1 MINYLRSDNILEVQ
15 SWQIITI
22 VLCIL
27 LSAFFS
33 SVETAFSFVNTIRIQ
48 SYADDGDK
56 RAKKVLYITE
66 NFDKALTAILICNN
80 IVNLGCSSLATVVC
94 LELFGDIGTAI
105 ATGAT
110 TLLVL
115 TFGEVI
121 PKCLAKEHSEAYS
134 LATASILK
142 AITII
147 LSPIVI
153 FFIKLKEAA
162 IKIAGSKEEQPSVTE
177 DELKQIVET
186 IEDEGVLEEDE
197 SEMVQ
202 SVLDFDDKT
211 VLEILTPRVDMTAID
226 IMDPPEKLK
235 HIIIE
240 SRYSRIPVYK
250 DTIDHIIGILYTR
263 DYLEEL
269 ANGKEPNIGKLIQ
282 PAYFVFNNQN
292 LSKILSDF
300 KRKRLHIAVVTDEYG
315 GTLGIVTMEDL
326 LEEIV
331 GEIWDEDEEIENDCT
346 KISDNEY
353 IVSGDM
359 PLEDLFD
366 LADIDSDDVETDAVT
381 VGGFILEHFTT
392 IPRRKAKFSFR
403 NISLQVQQVKRQRI
417 ISANVEIDPIEDEED
432 ED

>member
-1 MINYLRSDNILEVQ
+1 MDVQ
-15 SWQIITI
+15 LWQIIVI
-22 VLCIL
+22 ILCII

-48 SYADDGDK
+48 SYADDGNK
-56 RAKKVLYITE
+56 KAKKVLYITE
-66 NFDKALTAILICNN
+66 HFDKALTTILICNN

-94 LELFGDIGTAI
+94 LEWFGDIGTAI

-115 TFGEVI
+115 TFGEIV
-121 PKCLAKEHSEAYS
+121 PKCLAKEYSEGYS
-134 LATASILK
+134 LATAGILK
-142 AITII
+142 AITIV
-147 LSPIVI
+147 LSPIV
-153 FFIKLKEAA
+153 FLFIKIKELALR
-162 IKIAGSKEEQPSVTE
+162 IAGTTEEQPSVTE
-177 DELKQIVET
+177 DELKQIVEN

-226 IMDPPEKLK
+226 ITDPPEKLR

-250 DTIDHIIGILYTR
+250 ETVDRIIGILYTR
-263 DYLEEL
+263 DYLEQL
-269 ANGKEPNIGKLIQ
+269 ALGNEPNIGKLIQ

-366 LADIDSDDVETDAVT
+366 LADIDPDGVETDAVT
-381 VGGFILEHFTT
+381 VGGFILEHFST
-392 IPRRKAKFSFR
+392 IPRRKAKFTFQ
-403 NISLQVQQVKRQRI
+403 NLSLQVQQVNSQRI
-417 ISANVEIDPIEDEED
+417 ISVNVIIDPINEED

>member
-1 MINYLRSDNILEVQ
+1 MDVQ
-15 SWQIITI
+15 SWQIILI
-22 VLCIL
+22 FLCII

-33 SVETAFSFVNTIRIQ
+33 SVETAFSFVNVIRIQ
-48 SYADDGDK
+48 GYADDGDK
-56 RAKKVLYITE
+56 RAKNVLYITDR
-66 NFDKALTAILICNN
+66 FDKALTTILICNN

-94 LELFGDIGTAI
+94 LNLFGDIGTAV

-110 TLLVL
+110 TFLVL
-115 TFGEVI
+115 TFGEII
-121 PKCLAKEHSEAYS
+121 PKCLAKEHCERYS
-134 LATASILK
+134 LATAGILK
-142 AITII
+142 ALTIV
-147 LSPIVI
+147 LTPIV
-153 FFIKLKEAA
+153 FLFIKLKELAL
-162 IKIAGSKEEQPSVTE
+162 KIAGTKNEQPSVTE
-177 DELKQIVET
+177 DELKQIVEN
-186 IEDEGVLEEDE
+186 IEGEGVLEEDE

-211 VLEILTPRVDMTAID
+211 VLEILTPRVDLTAID
-226 IMDPPEKLK
+226 ITDSPEKLR

-250 DTIDHIIGILYTR
+250 ETIDHIIGILHTR
-263 DYLEEL
+263 DYLEIL
-269 ANGKEPNIGKLIQ
+269 AQGEEPNLGKLIQ

-300 KRKRLHIAVVTDEYG
+300 KRKRLHIAIVTDEYG

-353 IVSGDM
+353 FVSGDM
-359 PLEDLFD
+359 PLEDLFE
-366 LADIDSDDVETDAVT
+366 LADIDPDDVETDAVT

-392 IPRRKAKFSFR
+392 IPRRKARFTYE
-403 NISLQVQQVKRQRI
+403 NIELTVQQVNSQRI
-417 ISANVEIDPIEDEED
+417 ISANVIINSKKDDDEKD
-432 ED
+432 

>member
-1 MINYLRSDNILEVQ
+1 MDVQ
-15 SWQIITI
+15 SWQIILI
-22 VLCIL
+22 ILCII

-33 SVETAFSFVNTIRIQ
+33 SVETAFSFVNVIRIQ
-48 SYADDGDK
+48 GYADDGDK
-56 RAKKVLYITE
+56 RAKNVLYITDR
-66 NFDKALTAILICNN
+66 FDKALTTILICNN

-94 LELFGDIGTAI
+94 LNLFGDVGTAI

-115 TFGEVI
+115 TFGEII
-121 PKCLAKEHSEAYS
+121 PKCLAKEHCESYS
-134 LATASILK
+134 LATAGILK
-142 AITII
+142 ALTVV
-147 LSPIVI
+147 LTPIV
-153 FFIKLKEAA
+153 FVFIKLKELAL
-162 IKIAGSKEEQPSVTE
+162 KIAGTKNEQPSVTE
-177 DELKQIVET
+177 DELKQIVEN
-186 IEDEGVLEEDE
+186 IEGEGVLEEDE

-211 VLEILTPRVDMTAID
+211 VLEILTPRVDLTAID
-226 IMDPPEKLK
+226 IMDNPEKLR

-250 DTIDHIIGILYTR
+250 ETIDHIIGILHTR
-263 DYLEEL
+263 DYLEIL
-269 ANGKEPNIGKLIQ
+269 ALGEEPNLGKLIQ

-300 KRKRLHIAVVTDEYG
+300 KRKRLHIAIVTDEYG

-346 KISDNEY
+346 KISENEY
-353 IVSGDM
+353 FVSGDM
-359 PLEDLFD
+359 PLEDLFEI
-366 LADIDSDDVETDAVT
+366 ADIDPDDVETDAVT

-392 IPRRKAKFSFR
+392 IPRRKARFTFE
-403 NISLQVQQVKRQRI
+403 NIELTVQQVNSQRI
-417 ISANVEIDPIEDEED
+417 ISVNVKIEPKEDKDEKD
-432 ED
+432 

>member
-1 MINYLRSDNILEVQ
+1 MDVQ
-15 SWQIITI
+15 SWQIIVI
-22 VLCIL
+22 FLCII

-33 SVETAFSFVNTIRIQ
+33 SVETAFSFVNVIRIQ
-48 SYADDGDK
+48 GYADDGNK
-56 RAKKVLYITE
+56 KAKNVLYITE
-66 NFDKALTAILICNN
+66 HFDKALTTILICNN

-94 LELFGDIGTAI
+94 LNLFGDIGTAI

-115 TFGEVI
+115 TFGEII
-121 PKCLAKEHSEAYS
+121 PKCLAKEHCEGYS
-134 LATASILK
+134 LAIAGVLK
-142 AITII
+142 AITIV
-147 LSPIVI
+147 LTPLV
-153 FFIKLKEAA
+153 FLFIKLKEIAL
-162 IKIAGSKEEQPSVTE
+162 KISGTKAEQPSVTE
-177 DELKQIVET
+177 DELKQIVEN
-186 IEDEGVLEEDE
+186 IEGEGVLEEDE

-226 IMDPPEKLK
+226 IMDSPEKLRR
-235 HIIIE
+235 IIIE

-250 DTIDHIIGILYTR
+250 ETVDHIIGILHTR
-263 DYLEEL
+263 DYLEDL
-269 ANGKEPNIGKLIQ
+269 ANGNEPNIGKLIQ

-300 KRKRLHIAVVTDEYG
+300 KRKRLHMAVVTDEYG

-346 KISDNEY
+346 KISDTEY

-359 PLEDLFD
+359 PLEDLFE
-366 LADIDSDDVETDAVT
+366 LADIDPDDVETDAVT

-392 IPRRKAKFSFR
+392 IPRRKAKFSYE
-403 NISLQVQQVKRQRI
+403 NLNLTVQQVNSQRVI
-417 ISANVEIDPIEDEED
+417 AVDVTIEPKENKDEKE
-432 ED
+432 

>member
-1 MINYLRSDNILEVQ
+1 MDVQ
-15 SWQIITI
+15 SWQIILI
-22 VLCIL
+22 ILCII

-33 SVETAFSFVNTIRIQ
+33 SVETAFSFVNVIRIQ
-48 SYADDGDK
+48 GYADDGDK
-56 RAKKVLYITE
+56 RAKNVLYITDR
-66 NFDKALTAILICNN
+66 FDKALTTILICNN

-94 LELFGDIGTAI
+94 LNLFGDIGTAI

-115 TFGEVI
+115 TFGEII
-121 PKCLAKEHSEAYS
+121 PKCLAKEHCENYS
-134 LATASILK
+134 LATAGILK
-142 AITII
+142 ALTIV
-147 LSPIVI
+147 LTPIVFI
-153 FFIKLKEAA
+153 FLKLKGLAL
-162 IKIAGSKEEQPSVTE
+162 KIAGTKNEQPSVTE
-177 DELKQIVET
+177 DELKQIVEN
-186 IEDEGVLEEDE
+186 IEGEGVLEEDE

-211 VLEILTPRVDMTAID
+211 VLEILTPRVDLTAID
-226 IMDPPEKLK
+226 IMDSPEKLR

-250 DTIDHIIGILYTR
+250 ETIDHVIGILHTR
-263 DYLEEL
+263 DYLEIL
-269 ANGKEPNIGKLIQ
+269 ARGEEPNLGKLIQ

-300 KRKRLHIAVVTDEYG
+300 KRKRLHIAIVTDEYG

-346 KISDNEY
+346 KISENEY
-353 IVSGDM
+353 FVSGDM
-359 PLEDLFD
+359 PLEDLFEI
-366 LADIDSDDVETDAVT
+366 ADIDPDDVETDAVT

-392 IPRRKAKFSFR
+392 IPRRKARFTYE
-403 NISLQVQQVKRQRI
+403 NIELTVQQVNSQRI
-417 ISANVEIDPIEDEED
+417 ISVNVIIHPKEDKD
-432 ED
+432 EKD

>member
-1 MINYLRSDNILEVQ
+1 MEVQ
-15 SWQIITI
+15 TWQIIVI
-22 VLCIL
+22 ILCIL

-33 SVETAFSFVNTIRIQ
+33 SVETAFSFVNKIRIQ
-48 SYADDGDK
+48 SYADDGNK
-56 RAKKVLYITE
+56 KAKNVLYITE
-66 NFDKALTAILICNN
+66 HFDNALTAILICNN

-94 LELFGDIGTAI
+94 LEIFGNIGSAI

-110 TLLVL
+110 TFLVL
-115 TFGEVI
+115 TFGEII
-121 PKCLAKEHSEAYS
+121 PKCLAKEHAENYS
-134 LATASILK
+134 LATAGMLK
-142 AITII
+142 AITVV
-147 LSPIVI
+147 LTPIV
-153 FFIKLKEAA
+153 FLFVKLKEGAL
-162 IKIAGSKEEQPSVTE
+162 KIAGTKAEQPSVTE
-177 DELKQIVET
+177 DELKQIVEN
-186 IEDEGVLEEDE
+186 IEGEGVLEEDE

-226 IMDPPEKLK
+226 IMDPPEKLR
-235 HIIIE
+235 HIIME

-250 DTIDHIIGILYTR
+250 ETIDHIIGILHTR
-263 DYLEEL
+263 DYLEDL
-269 ANGKEPNIGKLIQ
+269 ANGDEPNIGKLIQ

-300 KRKRLHIAVVTDEYG
+300 KRKRLHIAIVTDEYG

-331 GEIWDEDEEIENDCT
+331 GEIWDEDEEIEQDCT

-353 IVSGDM
+353 FVSGDM

-366 LADIDSDDVETDAVT
+366 LADIDPDDVETDAVT

-403 NISLQVQQVKRQRI
+403 NLQLTVQQVNSQRI
-417 ISANVEIDPIEDEED
+417 ISVNVIITPAEDNEKA
-432 ED
+432 